1 MLLLSLLEE
10 ICVYLRWVL
19 SESWIEQKKN
29 ALHFF
34 MLFVHRNTVVIGY
47 LPRLPEQPA
56 AAYFVNVLKMFVEG
70 ELWFLFHC
78 I

>member
-1 MLLLSLLEE
+1 VCICGGFYQNLELNKKKCITFFLCYLCIE
-10 ICVYLRWVL
+10 ILY
-19 SESWIEQKKN
+19 
-29 ALHFF
+29 
-34 MLFVHRNTVVIGY
+34 VIGY
-47 LPRLPEQPA
+47 LPTLPEQPV